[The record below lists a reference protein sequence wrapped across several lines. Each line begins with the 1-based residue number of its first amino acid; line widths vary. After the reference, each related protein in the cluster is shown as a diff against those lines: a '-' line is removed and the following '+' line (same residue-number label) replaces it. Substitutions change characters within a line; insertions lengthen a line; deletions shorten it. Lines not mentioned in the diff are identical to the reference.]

1 MSTMSIGIERQFAL
15 EFAAVPE
22 QQFVLDGRCV
32 EFPEGLR
39 TAEFTHTMHR
49 FPGKFVPQVA
59 RELLMLVQANER
71 SLIADPFCGSGTSLV
86 EASLAGIPTV
96 GVDYD
101 PLAVLICRAKTVA
114 LTAMQLADLRRY
126 WTGKIGDA
134 DTADLLQAVPNLH
147 HWFKPAI
154 ARQLAF
160 IKKKAMKIEDE
171 STRAFSL
178 VVFSSIVRRVS
189 NADDQTQKTYVSGT
203 LKKTPPMPSELF
215 PVFLDRAL
223 KGMGEYAFCKRALV
237 VVERADART
246 WHGSGRVDGIVTSP
260 PYIDSIDYVYNQML
274 EYFWLYEFI
283 GLTSVDDVRE
293 LRKEPVGFRRSDVEA
308 GLERLGKKSPL
319 ASELVE
325 PFVTKIR
332 AVSTKE
338 AENVIGYFED
348 YSKHLQAIKRSMR
361 PGGVYALVIGES
373 HIRGV
378 TVPTPTILSAL
389 FESHEFESIGS
400 CSYMIKRHY
409 MKFPRRSNSR
419 KINVDYVC
427 CFRNL

>member
-1 MSTMSIGIERQFAL
+1 MSIGIERQFAL
-15 EFAAVPE
+15 EFVALPE
-22 QQFVLDGRCV
+22 PQFVLDGRCV
-32 EFPEGLR
+32 EFPDGLR

-59 RELLMLVQANER
+59 RELLMLVEANEQ

-86 EASLAGIPTV
+86 EASLSGIPTV

-101 PLAVLICRAKTVA
+101 PLAVLISTAKTVA
-114 LTAMQLADLRRY
+114 LSTAQLADLRRY
-126 WTGKIGDA
+126 WAGKIGEG
-134 DTADLLQAVPNLH
+134 DTADLLHDVPNLH

-160 IKKKAMKIEDE
+160 IKEKALKIEDE
-171 STRAFSL
+171 AARAFS
-178 VVFSSIVRRVS
+178 VVVLSSIIRRVS

-203 LKKTPPMPSELF
+203 LKKTPPMPRELF
-215 PVFLDRAL
+215 PAFLDKAL
-223 KGMGEYAFCKRALV
+223 KGMGDYAICRRAPV
-237 VVERADART
+237 VVQRADART
-246 WHGSGRVDGIVTSP
+246 WRSSRPVDGIVTSP

-274 EYFWLYEFI
+274 EYFWLYELLGI
-283 GLTSVDDVRE
+283 ASVDEVRE
-293 LRKEPVGFRRSDVEA
+293 LRKKPVGFRRSDVDA
-308 GLERLGKKSPL
+308 GLERLSRKSPVV
-319 ASELVE
+319 AELLE
-325 PFVTKIR
+325 PFVTTIR
-332 AVSTKE
+332 AVSAKE

-348 YSKHLQAIKRSMR
+348 FSKHLQVAKRSMR

-378 TVPTPTILSAL
+378 TIPTPTILSAL
-389 FESHEFESIGS
+389 FEAHGFESIGS

-419 KINVDYVC
+419 KINIDYVC

>member
-1 MSTMSIGIERQFAL
+1 MSSIGIGIEKQFAL
-15 EFAAVPE
+15 GFAEPE

-39 TAEFTHTMHR
+39 TADFTHTMHR

-59 RELLMLVQANER
+59 RELLMLVEADEQ

-96 GVDYD
+96 GVDFD
-101 PLAVLICRAKTVA
+101 PLAVLMSTAKTTA
-114 LTAMQLADLRRY
+114 LSGSQLSELRRY
-126 WTGKIGDA
+126 WAGTIKEA
-134 DTADLLQAVPNLH
+134 DTSALLQVVPNLH

-160 IKKKAMKIEDE
+160 IKEKALAIEDE
-171 STRAFSL
+171 AARAFSL
-178 VVFSSIVRRVS
+178 VVFSSIIRRVS

-203 LKKTPPMPSELF
+203 LKKTPPAPRELF
-215 PVFLDRAL
+215 PVFLERAL
-223 KGMGEYAFCKRALV
+223 KGMGDYAAYKRADV
-237 VVERADART
+237 AVERADART
-246 WHGSGRVDGIVTSP
+246 WRGSGPVDGIVTSP

-274 EYFWLYEFI
+274 EYFWLYELI
-283 GLTSVDDVRE
+283 GLASVDEVRA
-293 LRKEPVGFRRSDVEA
+293 LRKKPVGFRRAEVDA
-308 GLERLGKKSPL
+308 GLERLAKKSPV
-319 ASELVE
+319 AAELVE
-325 PFVTKIR
+325 PFVEQI
-332 AVSTKE
+332 ASVSTKE

-348 YSKHLQAIKRSMR
+348 YSKHLQAAKRSMR
-361 PGGVYALVIGES
+361 AGGIYALVVGES

-378 TVPTPTILSAL
+378 TVPTPAILWAL
-389 FESHEFESIGS
+389 FESHGFENIGS
-400 CSYMIKRHY
+400 CSYVIKRHY

-419 KINVDYVC
+419 KINIDYVC